1 MVNSARPQ
9 TSDFTLE
16 EYFAKDVQTN
26 LHLFSM
32 HVRHVKGTWFFPS
45 HEHFQYEINYLIEGC
60 QEFTINGNT
69 YNQQAGD
76 LLLIQPGEVHF
87 NRSGNEK
94 EFTYFCLHF
103 QIDDGQLLP
112 VLNGSNQTYY
122 PCDSP
127 MTSKVLPH
135 LNRLIE
141 FSKKNVSLQV
151 SDRMFM
157 LSELFQLFGT
167 IADELTSE
175 KERQIDPKMNEQL
188 AFLIAEKIEN
198 LVKNT
203 HIHGPVDEDR
213 IGIDDIAAE
222 LGISPAYCNRIFK
235 KRYQISPRQY
245 LSSLM
250 LQKAKHLLMQKELS
264 IDHVAEL
271 IGYRELAH
279 FSRQFKRWT
288 GASPACYRK
297 SITD

>member
-1 MVNSARPQ
+1 LVNTVGPQ

-16 EYFAKDVQTN
+16 EYFAKDIQTN
-26 LHLFSM
+26 LHLFRM
-32 HVRHVKGTWFFPS
+32 HVRHVKGTWFYPS
-45 HEHFQYEINYLIEGC
+45 HEHFQYEINYLMEGC
-60 QEFTINGNT
+60 QDFTINGKT
-69 YNQQAGD
+69 YAQQAGD
-76 LLLIQPGEVHF
+76 LLLIHPGEVHF

-112 VLNGSNQTYY
+112 VLNRYKQSYY

-127 MTSKVLPH
+127 MTNKVLPH

-141 FSKKNVSLQV
+141 FTKKSVSLQA

-157 LSELFQLFGT
+157 MSELFQLFGS

-175 KERQIDPKMNEQL
+175 KEAQTEPVMSEQIAYN
-188 AFLIAEKIEN
+188 IAERIER
-198 LVKNT
+198 LVTNV
-203 HIHGPVDEDR
+203 HVHGSIDEDR
-213 IGIDDIAAE
+213 RGIDDIAADF
-222 LGISPAYCNRIFK
+222 GISLSYCNRIFK
-235 KRYQISPRQY
+235 KRYQMSPRQY

-250 LQKAKHLLMQKELS
+250 LQKAKHLLMQKDLS

-271 IGYRELAH
+271 LGYREIAH

-288 GASPACYRK
+288 GEAPVSYRK
-297 SITD
+297 SAKQ

>member
-1 MVNSARPQ
+1 MVNSARAQ

-16 EYFAKDVQTN
+16 EYFAKDIQTN

-60 QEFTINGNT
+60 QDFTINGKT
-69 YNQQAGD
+69 YAQQAGD
-76 LLLIQPGEVHF
+76 LLLIQPGAIHY

-103 QIDDGQLLP
+103 QIDDCQLLP
-112 VLNGSNQTYY
+112 VLNSSSQIYY
-122 PCDSP
+122 PCDSQ
-127 MTSKVLPH
+127 MTNKVLPL

-141 FSKKNVSLQV
+141 FTQKTVSLQA

-157 LSELFQLFGT
+157 LSELFQLFGS

-175 KERQIDPKMNEQL
+175 KERKTDPKMNERL
-188 AFLIAEKIEN
+188 ALNIAEKIEN
-198 LVKNT
+198 MVKNT
-203 HIHGPVDEDR
+203 HLHGPADEDR
-213 IGIDDIAAE
+213 IGIDDIAADF
-222 LGISPAYCNRIFK
+222 GISPSYCNRIFK
-235 KRYQISPRQY
+235 KHYQISPRQY
-245 LSSLM
+245 LSNLI

-264 IDHVAEL
+264 IDHVAEM
-271 IGYRELAH
+271 IGYRELSH

-288 GASPACYRK
+288 GSSPACYRK